1 MKQTVG
7 PVRRNINSVNYGNLF
22 TLIITQ
28 DNEVFYHTR
37 SVYTFMNLVGEIGG
51 TLGVFTTVLGFIITP
66 ITNHSFF
73 VQIVS
78 ELLIAKTKNNKLFS
92 NNKTKKVSSENKVLD
107 KNYHFISLGFFSSLQ
122 LFFL

>member
-7 PVRRNINSVNYGNLF
+7 PVRRNINSVHYGNLF

-73 VQIVS
+73 VKIVS

-92 NNKTKKVSSENKVLD
+92 NNQTKKVSSENKVLD

>member
-7 PVRRNINSVNYGNLF
+7 PVRRNINSVHYGNLF

-28 DNEVFYHTR
+28 DNEVLYHTR

-73 VQIVS
+73 VKIVS

-92 NNKTKKVSSENKVLD
+92 NNQTKKVSSENKVLD